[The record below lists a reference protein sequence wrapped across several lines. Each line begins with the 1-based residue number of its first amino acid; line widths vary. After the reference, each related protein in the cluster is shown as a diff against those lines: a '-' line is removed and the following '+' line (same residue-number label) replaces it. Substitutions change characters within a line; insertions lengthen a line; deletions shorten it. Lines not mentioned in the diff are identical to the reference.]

1 MRYNK
6 RTGKQDGHSM
16 IAYKY
21 NNVLYFFDPQKK
33 FSYVTIGNIFNSTN
47 IFDVAGCDII
57 AFGYYTVTNLDH
69 PKPLMNTTCKI
80 KK

>member
-6 RTGKQDGHSM
+6 RSGKRDGHSM

-33 FSYVTIGNIFNSTN
+33 YSYVTIGNIFNSTN
-47 IFDVAGCDII
+47 IFDVAESDFIE
-57 AFGYYTVTNLDH
+57 FGYYTVTKLDH